1 MAEET
6 SLIAQQIRLS
16 QWAEQIR
23 DCKNRPE
30 GMDVATWCEQHNI
43 TKANYYYR
51 LKRVRQMCLEQMT
64 DSVQPTF
71 VELRKPVN
79 ILASRVLPQLSVL
92 PVFHI
97 SQLCFQQLFTTPTI
111 HCFLYH
117 FQSAVSSFNKTITV
131 IICYGIFNSIYI
143 TT

>member
-6 SLIAQQIRLS
+6 SLIAQQVRLS

-64 DSVQPTF
+64 DTGHPAF
-71 VELRKPVN
+71 VELRKPRKKEERSVAEVPVMRIRN
-79 ILASRVLPQLSVL
+79 VQGLSAEIFSTV
-92 PVFHI
+92 
-97 SQLCFQQLFTTPTI
+97 TPELLKCLI
-111 HCFLYH
+111 EAFGH
-117 FQSAVSSFNKTITV
+117 AE
-131 IICYGIFNSIYI
+131 
-143 TT
+143 

>member
-6 SLIAQQIRLS
+6 SLIAQQVRLR

-71 VELRKPVN
+71 VELQKPGEKSERFATEVPVMRIRN
-79 ILASRVLPQLSVL
+79 VQGLSAEIFSSV
-92 PVFHI
+92 
-97 SQLCFQQLFTTPTI
+97 TPELLNCLVEAFG
-111 HCFLYH
+111 H
-117 FQSAVSSFNKTITV
+117 VE
-131 IICYGIFNSIYI
+131 
-143 TT
+143 

>member
-6 SLIAQQIRLS
+6 SLIAQQVRLS

-64 DSVQPTF
+64 DTVQPAF
-71 VELRKPVN
+71 VELRKLRKKWN
-79 ILASRVLPQLSVL
+79 DLQ
-92 PVFHI
+92 
-97 SQLCFQQLFTTPTI
+97 QKFQ
-111 HCFLYH
+111 
-117 FQSAVSSFNKTITV
+117 
-131 IICYGIFNSIYI
+131 
-143 TT
+143 

>member
-6 SLIAQQIRLS
+6 SLIAQQVRLS

-64 DSVQPTF
+64 DAGHPAF
-71 VELRKPVN
+71 VELRKPRKKEERPVAEVPVMRIRN
-79 ILASRVLPQLSVL
+79 VQGLSAEI
-92 PVFHI
+92 F
-97 SQLCFQQLFTTPTI
+97 SSATPELLKCLI
-111 HCFLYH
+111 EAFRH
-117 FQSAVSSFNKTITV
+117 AE
-131 IICYGIFNSIYI
+131 
-143 TT
+143 

>member
-23 DCKNRPE
+23 DCKNRLE

-64 DSVQPTF
+64 DTVQPAF
-71 VELRKPVN
+71 VELPKPREKTEKSATEVPVMQIRN
-79 ILASRVLPQLSVL
+79 MQGLSAEIFSTV
-92 PVFHI
+92 
-97 SQLCFQQLFTTPTI
+97 TPELLKCLI
-111 HCFLYH
+111 EAFGY
-117 FQSAVSSFNKTITV
+117 AE
-131 IICYGIFNSIYI
+131 
-143 TT
+143 

>member
-6 SLIAQQIRLS
+6 SLIAQQVRLS

-64 DSVQPTF
+64 DTVQPAF
-71 VELRKPVN
+71 VELRKPRKKVERSAAEVPVMQIRN
-79 ILASRVLPQLSVL
+79 MQGLSAEIFSTV
-92 PVFHI
+92 
-97 SQLCFQQLFTTPTI
+97 TPELLKCLI
-111 HCFLYH
+111 EAFGY
-117 FQSAVSSFNKTITV
+117 AE
-131 IICYGIFNSIYI
+131 
-143 TT
+143 

>member
-6 SLIAQQIRLS
+6 SLIAQQVRLR

-64 DSVQPTF
+64 DSVKPAF
-71 VELRKPVN
+71 VELHKPSEKSERSATEVPMMRIRN
-79 ILASRVLPQLSVL
+79 AQGLS
-92 PVFHI
+92 
-97 SQLCFQQLFTTPTI
+97 
-111 HCFLYH
+111 
-117 FQSAVSSFNKTITV
+117 A
-131 IICYGIFNSIYI
+131 
-143 TT
+143 

>member
-1 MAEET
+1 MAEEI
-6 SLIAQQIRLS
+6 SLIAQQVRLR

-64 DSVQPTF
+64 DSVQPAF
-71 VELRKPVN
+71 VELRKPREKSERSATEVPMMRIRN
-79 ILASRVLPQLSVL
+79 AQGLSAEIFSSV
-92 PVFHI
+92 
-97 SQLCFQQLFTTPTI
+97 TPELLNCLVEAFG
-111 HCFLYH
+111 H
-117 FQSAVSSFNKTITV
+117 AE
-131 IICYGIFNSIYI
+131 
-143 TT
+143 

>member
-6 SLIAQQIRLS
+6 SLIAQQVRLS

-64 DSVQPTF
+64 ETGHPAF
-71 VELRKPVN
+71 VELRKPRKKEERSVAEVPVMRIRN
-79 ILASRVLPQLSVL
+79 VQGLSAEIFSTV
-92 PVFHI
+92 
-97 SQLCFQQLFTTPTI
+97 TPELLKCLI
-111 HCFLYH
+111 EAFGH
-117 FQSAVSSFNKTITV
+117 AE
-131 IICYGIFNSIYI
+131 
-143 TT
+143 